1 MVNLSVSAL
10 PALYIQPIENEVCDL
25 VMLIEAKVNN
35 PDTRRAHLNHHPLPP
50 SWFILEC
57 RPTCPGILCRSSLLL
72 HLQLNT
78 MPRAPIRRRNLSR
91 HRPSPRVPSDS
102 HARSHLERKLAA
114 TPIGQ
119 RPNDSDDS
127 DRLVVKGNGR
137 GSKRRQEIYAS
148 GAVRGN
154 DRPGSFPTRAQRRKS
169 LSNDTREI
177 LAQAQTKVLQAAN
190 VGDGTSQPTSSSRP
204 LDAVASS
211 LAPSLNPRGS
221 ASKPAQPTPIR
232 DSSILGTLKP
242 RRRQPSILQ
251 LVDHDS
257 SSFDLDDEEQFLPDD
272 ESTPLNLS
280 AAARTS
286 STPATSSTQ
295 CSSSRKRKL
304 GHSDVFL
311 PNGGSGL
318 DQSSTSPLAEMQHPS
333 VTPGPS
339 LPIVPVSTHRES
351 GRMHRAHADH
361 DEEIM
366 ALPESSSSPSLSPF
380 KSNPS
385 PMMVKR
391 TKKKAQDK
399 FVPSMTTQELQAAV
413 MPTKLR
419 RTARDR
425 KARPAEFDILVDS
438 GSPVNEPSDDSN
450 FLPSRNARRS
460 TRRNGTAVKSTR
472 LQPREGNGKSARVG
486 TKPVSGKNMAR
497 PNHEQSTREFI
508 TTVTSTVL
516 SPSNARQGQETKSWS
531 QLSSASKDTRSCIG
545 PGSNLGESAS
555 EKQSGGSRPP
565 TGRSTRETL
574 PDKENLRADPWA
586 PNELVN
592 SDNQD
597 TTVREPY
604 GDNNPRPPEALG
616 RKRTTNRDKW
626 ADIDAWDMD
635 FEEVEVMTASG
646 DSSPTRR

>member
-1 MVNLSVSAL
+1 
-10 PALYIQPIENEVCDL
+10 
-25 VMLIEAKVNN
+25 MLIEAKVNN

-78 MPRAPIRRRNLSR
+78 MPRGPIRRRNPSR

-102 HARSHLERKLAA
+102 NARSHLERKLAA

-127 DRLVVKGNGR
+127 DRLVFKGNGR

-190 VGDGTSQPTSSSRP
+190 VGDGTPPQPTSSPRP

-211 LAPSLNPRGS
+211 LPPSLNPRAS

-280 AAARTS
+280 AAARTM

-295 CSSSRKRKL
+295 FSSSRKRKL
-304 GHSDVFL
+304 GHSDAFL
-311 PNGGSGL
+311 PNGGSDL
-318 DQSSTSPLAEMQHPS
+318 RQSSTSTLAEMQHPS

-339 LPIVPVSTHRES
+339 LPTVPVSTQRQS
-351 GRMHRAHADH
+351 GRRHQAHADH

-366 ALPESSSSPSLSPF
+366 ALPESSSSPSSSPL

-391 TKKKAQDK
+391 TTKKAQDK
-399 FVPSMTTQELQAAV
+399 FGPSMTTQELQAAV

-438 GSPVNEPSDDSN
+438 DSPVNDPSDDSN

-460 TRRNGTAVKSTR
+460 TRRNGTAIKSIR
-472 LQPREGNGKSARVG
+472 LQPRDGNGNGRSARVG
-486 TKPVSGKNMAR
+486 IKPVSGKNVAKA
-497 PNHEQSTREFI
+497 NHEQSTREFI

-516 SPSNARQGQETKSWS
+516 SPSNARQGQETKSRS

-565 TGRSTRETL
+565 TGRRTRENL
-574 PDKENLRADPWA
+574 PDKENLRADLWA
-586 PNELVN
+586 PNELGN
-592 SDNQD
+592 PDNQD
-597 TTVREPY
+597 TTVREPS
-604 GDNNPRPPEALG
+604 GDDNPRPPEALG
-616 RKRTTNRDKW
+616 GKRTTKRDKW